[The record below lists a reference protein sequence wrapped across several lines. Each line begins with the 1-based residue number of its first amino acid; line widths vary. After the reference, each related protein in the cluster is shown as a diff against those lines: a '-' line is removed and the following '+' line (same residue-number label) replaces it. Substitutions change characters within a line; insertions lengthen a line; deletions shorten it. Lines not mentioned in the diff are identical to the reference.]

1 MTTYDETVGMCALN
15 KIFGYHPALGM
26 KLLQKTGSAVA
37 LFDGKWETP
46 GQAGGDVWTGPLGG
60 DVMPGPDRASHPE
73 LFAQL
78 VPSTLEWAARE
89 LDKVR
94 AGGFRFLSFLDDD
107 YPEPLRECP
116 DPPIGLYLN
125 GTSSPAEIFQMH
137 PMVAFVGTRDLSPYG
152 KAWCEKLVKALAE
165 ARVQPCIVSGLALG
179 ADGVAHRT
187 ALECGLPTIGVMATG
202 IEKVYPYQHERLAMD
217 IVRSPGGALITDYP
231 TDTSPVALNFV
242 RRNRII
248 AGLVAA
254 VVVVESKNKGGSLMT
269 AKYAVNCNREV
280 FAVPGRLEDIRSA
293 GCNSLIYNQMAQIIT
308 DPEQL
313 AEDLGLGGRHRG
325 QGGSWVTSQA
335 GDPPE
340 KVLQAV
346 LTRKYGPGSALI
358 PVALAVQARRGIT
371 PEELTA
377 SLHRPYGEILS
388 AIGTLEADGFLTTDL
403 LRRCTLI

>member
-26 KLLQKTGSAVA
+26 KLLQEAGSSLE
-37 LFDGKWETP
+37 LFDGSHTES
-46 GQAGGDVWTGPLGG
+46 V
-60 DVMPGPDRASHPE
+60 SHPE

-78 VPSTLEWAARE
+78 VPATLEWAARE
-89 LDKVR
+89 LDKIR
-94 AGGFRFLSFLDDD
+94 AGGFRFLTFLDDD

-116 DPPIGLYLN
+116 DPPLGLYLN
-125 GTSSPAEIFQMH
+125 GTSSPAEIFGLR

-165 ARVQPCIVSGLALG
+165 ARVQPCIISGLALG

-187 ALECGLPTIGVMATG
+187 ALDCGLATIGVMATG

-217 IVRSPGGALITDYP
+217 IVRSPGSALITDYP

-248 AGLVAA
+248 AGLVVA

-269 AKYAVNCNREV
+269 AKYAVNCNRDV
-280 FAVPGRLEDIRSA
+280 FAVPGRLDDVRSA

-313 AEDLGLGGRHRG
+313 AEDLGLGGKERHRG
-325 QGGSWVTSQA
+325 HGGSWVTSQA

-340 KVLQAV
+340 KVLQAA
-346 LTRKYGPGSALI
+346 LTRKYGPGSANI

-403 LRRCTLI
+403 LRRCSLTV

>member
-26 KLLQKTGSAVA
+26 KLLQEAGSALA
-37 LFDGKWETP
+37 LFDGKWKTP
-46 GQAGGDVWTGPLGG
+46 GQAGG

-78 VPSTLEWAARE
+78 VPATLEWAGHE
-89 LDKVR
+89 LDKIR
-94 AGGFRFLSFLDDD
+94 AGGFRFLTFLDDD

-187 ALECGLPTIGVMATG
+187 ALDCGLPTIGVMATG
-202 IEKVYPYQHERLAMD
+202 IEKVYPYQHERLAME
-217 IVRSPGGALITDYP
+217 IVRSSGGALITDYP

-248 AGLVAA
+248 AGLVVA

-313 AEDLGLGGRHRG
+313 AEDLGLGWKERHRG

-340 KVLQAV
+340 KVLQAA
-346 LTRKYGPGSALI
+346 LTRKYGPGSANI
-358 PVALAVQARRGIT
+358 PVALAVLAHRGIT

-403 LRRCTLI
+403 LRRCSLTV

>member
-26 KLLQKTGSAVA
+26 KLLQEAGTAVA
-37 LFDGKWETP
+37 LFDGSHTES
-46 GQAGGDVWTGPLGG
+46 
-60 DVMPGPDRASHPE
+60 ASHPE
-73 LFAQL
+73 LSAQL
-78 VPSTLEWAARE
+78 VPSTLEWAVRE
-89 LDKVR
+89 LDKIR
-94 AGGFRFLSFLDDD
+94 AGGFRFLSYLDDE

-137 PMVAFVGTRDLSPYG
+137 PMVAFVGTRDLSLYG

-187 ALECGLPTIGVMATG
+187 ALECGLSTIGVMATG

-217 IVRSPGGALITDYP
+217 IVRSPGSALITDYP

-269 AKYAVNCNREV
+269 AKYAVNCNRDV
-280 FAVPGRLEDIRSA
+280 FAVPGRLDDVRSA

-313 AEDLGLGGRHRG
+313 AEDLGLGGKTRYRG
-325 QGGSWVTSQA
+325 QGGSWMTSQA

-340 KVLQAV
+340 KVLQTV

-358 PVALAVQARRGIT
+358 PVALAVLAQRGIS
-371 PEELTA
+371 PEELAA

-388 AIGTLEADGFLTTDL
+388 AIGTLEADGYLTTDL
-403 LRRCTLI
+403 LRRCSLTI